1 MGLRA
6 RTLLAE
12 TALCACFIAGC
23 RENVY
28 LGTPIDRDDAAL
40 PTIDA
45 GPHDAVVD
53 APPSPVRG
61 YLHAQRS
68 KIYDE
73 AGNIVRLKGVNW
85 GGMETDRLV
94 PDGLHRRTIDS
105 LLEQVAAELGFNLI
119 RIPFSS
125 ASLDPSSRPMTP
137 IFDSGPGISP
147 VAANPDLEGLTSL
160 EILDRIVESAATH
173 GLWVILDR
181 FRFTPDRSSPGKWYS
196 GEQPEDP
203 TGGYPESK
211 WIADWKMLAER
222 YATHHNV
229 VGFDLHEEPHNVG
242 WADGGPS
249 TDWRAAAE
257 KCGNEI
263 LSVNPKL
270 LIVVEGVD
278 KVNNFSYW
286 SGGNLSLAFGNPV
299 RLTPAS
305 QLLYSIHDYGRSVVD
320 QPWFSDPTF
329 PRNLQSLWDQTWGYL
344 VKGDKY
350 PVLVGSFG
358 DQGMSAKVETIP
370 FDNMWRDTLVPY
382 MDLWQIGYAFW
393 SINPSAEGKTG
404 LLQPDWQTP
413 DPDWSLR
420 LQLHSTIP

>member
-1 MGLRA
+1 
-6 RTLLAE
+6 
-12 TALCACFIAGC
+12 
-23 RENVY
+23 VY
-28 LGTPIDRDDAAL
+28 FGTPIEGADAHADTVT
-40 PTIDA
+40 PTIDS
-45 GPHDAVVD
+45 GTERDAVVE
-53 APPSPVRG
+53 APPPPVRG
-61 YLHAQRS
+61 YLHAQAS
-68 KIYDE
+68 KLYDE
-73 AGNIVRLKGVNW
+73 SGNVVRLKGVNW
-85 GGMETDRLV
+85 AGMETDLRV

-105 LLEQVAAELGFNLI
+105 LLGQVATQLGLNLI

-125 ASLDPSSRPMTP
+125 ASLAPSSRPVTMS
-137 IFDSGPGISP
+137 DSGSGISP
-147 VAANPDLEGLTSL
+147 IAANPDLEGLTSL
-160 EILDRIVESAATH
+160 EILDRVVASAAAH

-181 FRFTPDRSSPGKWYS
+181 FRFDADRSNSGKWYS
-196 GEQPEDP
+196 GDQPEDP

-222 YATHHNV
+222 YATYHNV

-257 KCGNEI
+257 RAGNEI

-286 SGGNLSLAFGNPV
+286 SGGNLGVAFANPV
-299 RLTPAS
+299 RLVPAS

-320 QPWFSDPTF
+320 QPWFSNPMF
-329 PRNLQSLWDQTWGYL
+329 PANLEPLWDSAWGYL
-344 VKGDKY
+344 VKGHDY
-350 PVLVGSFG
+350 PVFVGSFG
-358 DQGMSAKVETIP
+358 DQGMSAKPETIP
-370 FDNMWRDTLVPY
+370 YDKIWRDTFVPY
-382 MDLWQIGYAFW
+382 MDGPALQVGYAFW
-393 SINPSAEGKTG
+393 SLNPSAEGKTG